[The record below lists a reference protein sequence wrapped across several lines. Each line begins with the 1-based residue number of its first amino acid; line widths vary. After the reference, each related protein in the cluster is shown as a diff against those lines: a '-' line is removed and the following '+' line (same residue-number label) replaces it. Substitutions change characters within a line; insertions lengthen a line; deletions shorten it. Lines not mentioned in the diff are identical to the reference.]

1 MSPAAACAEARRRL
15 GNRTALQEA
24 YREQRR
30 LPFLDTLAQDLSYA
44 MRQLWR
50 SPAFAAAAILTL
62 ALGIGANVAIYQ
74 ALHAVLFRDLPVAD
88 PARLVQIQLLEDGS
102 PVHVSYPLFRE
113 LSQQQQTLAGVFAVS
128 DFPLRQAVL
137 RGRGELRGV
146 QGSLVS
152 GAYFRLLGVPARA
165 GRMLRD
171 EDDRAGAAPVAV
183 LSDAFWTREF
193 DRSPAAIGRVLRINN
208 TIATVV
214 GVAPPGFF
222 GETAGSAPDV
232 WLPISL
238 QPQVMPGDW
247 LNAPSSSWLS
257 VLGRLRPG
265 TSLRQ
270 AQAALDPLYRR
281 LTSLTVTRP
290 GKTYTVRLQ
299 PANRGIGE
307 LEERFGRP
315 LWLLQGIAGLALL
328 IACGNLAGLLLA
340 RATARTGE
348 IGVRLALGAGRSRLI
363 RQLLTESLLLGML
376 GTAAAIPLA
385 ARGTRALIAMASA
398 ETWRLPV
405 HFGWN
410 AFAFTLALAAVAT
423 CLFGLAPALAATRL
437 DLQSALQA
445 GRSAAAGARTRLT
458 RGLIVAQVA
467 ISLVLLA
474 GASLFAQSLWNL
486 RHQDFGFDAAQ
497 VIAADLPVEFAPAM
511 MRRHTALRGPLFDAA
526 TALPGVRSAAVS
538 SFGLLGSMQHT
549 VTASTP
555 ERPMG
560 KDDFVRMVHVSER
573 YFETL
578 GIPILAG
585 RGITVEDREKSP
597 PVVVLS
603 QTAVNLFFG
612 GANPVGRYLST
623 DREYNAQSARLV
635 VGVAHDVR
643 FASARDPFG
652 AVLYVPLAQDPAPVT
667 AILVRPD
674 RDSRAAAGLPTGRHR
689 ARRSQPAGGRGPPA
703 RTDPRRRAGQ
713 REDPGDP
720 LHQFRTA
727 RPGSDL
733 HRGLRRDRVC
743 GAAAHARNRRA
754 DRARRRAARCDP
766 AAPGGS
772 APPARCGTCD
782 RRGGSLF
789 RHSRA
794 ARIALRHRRVG
805 SHHAGRRG
813 PDAGRGRTARR
824 LAARAPRR
832 PPGSDGR
839 LAPGITR
846 NNVFWSACVHP
857 YSPSPPCW
865 RLRHSPPSP
874 PTSSFATG
882 RSSP

>member
-1 MSPAAACAEARRRL
+1 M
-15 GNRTALQEA
+15 
-24 YREQRR
+24 
-30 LPFLDTLAQDLSYA
+30 
-44 MRQLWR
+44 
-50 SPAFAAAAILTL
+50 
-62 ALGIGANVAIYQ
+62 
-74 ALHAVLFRDLPVAD
+74 
-88 PARLVQIQLLEDGS
+88 
-102 PVHVSYPLFRE
+102 FRE
-113 LSQQQQTLAGVFAVS
+113 LSQQQQALAGVFAVS

-270 AQAALDPLYRR
+270 AQAALEPLYRR

-290 GKTYTVRLQ
+290 GNTYTVRLQ
-299 PANRGIGE
+299 PANRGIGD

-340 RATARTGE
+340 RSAARAGE

-363 RQLLTESLLLGML
+363 RQLLTESLLLGIL

-410 AFAFTLALAAVAT
+410 AFAFTVALAAVAT

-486 RHQDFGFDAAQ
+486 RHQDFGFDAAH

-526 TALPGVRSAAVS
+526 SALPGVRSAAVS

-555 ERPMG
+555 EHPMG

-578 GIPILAG
+578 AIPILAG

-612 GANPVGRYLST
+612 RANPVGRYLST
-623 DREYNAQSARLV
+623 DREYNAQAARLV

-674 RDSRAAAGLPTGRHR
+674 GDSRAAAGSLR
-689 ARRSQPAGGRGPPA
+689 AAIARVDPNLRVGAVRPLEQILDAGLGSE
-703 RTDPRRRAGQ
+703 RTLAILSTSFGLLALGLTSIGVYGVIAYAVRRRTHEIGVRIALGA
-713 REDPGDP
+713 
-720 LHQFRTA
+720 A
-727 RPGSDL
+727 RPDVTRLLLAGVLRLLAAGLAIGAVGAYFAIRALRGSLFGIAAWDL
-733 HRGLRRDRVC
+733 TMP
-743 GAAAHARNRRA
+743 AAAALMLA
-754 DRARRRAARCDP
+754 AVALLAGWLPARRAARLDP
-766 AAPGGS
+766 M
-772 APPARCGTCD
+772 D
-782 RRGGSLF
+782 
-789 RHSRA
+789 
-794 ARIALRHRRVG
+794 ALRQE
-805 SHHAGRRG
+805 
-813 PDAGRGRTARR
+813 
-824 LAARAPRR
+824 
-832 PPGSDGR
+832 
-839 LAPGITR
+839 
-846 NNVFWSACVHP
+846 
-857 YSPSPPCW
+857 
-865 RLRHSPPSP
+865 
-874 PTSSFATG
+874 
-882 RSSP
+882 